1 VHTLFEYGK
10 QVLIKD
16 RKGLEE
22 YLCLL
27 WKDYKNLW
35 IDENQAT
42 EDLYKINNYQPFI
55 SFDGAIAKANNFVGF
70 INCND
75 DSIEIYPKVFQNTES
90 PSKDLMHRHLFF
102 WFSYC
107 KKIKFPFNLSYLDN
121 FDIDCFPELI
131 NYLMSKQIN
140 ETVSTNPY
148 SAYEEVEEALQTP
161 RGRIN
166 FNRYTNSLSY
176 GKHQFIDCDYEP
188 FVYDNK
194 VNRIIKYCVRLLMTQ
209 TSISET
215 QRIQHEVIN
224 IFDEVEDQVCSINEL
239 NQIKVPILFDEYED
253 VMQCCRMILENQI
266 YSYAE
271 FEIKNWSLLF
281 PMEYVFED
289 FISGFLKHHFSKDFK
304 IESQKS
310 DLYLHQNPK
319 TFNLQHDILITNK
332 LTNEKI
338 IIDTKY
344 KPRWNLKD
352 SDNKKGISQFD
363 MYQMI
368 SYSYRRGTDKVILI
382 YPNTSDKLALDYVY
396 KVQKANEKEEI
407 KIKVIDVP
415 FWSSFDHREVEEKLF
430 IKLKNLLQNDF

>member
-1 VHTLFEYGK
+1 MHTLFEYGK

-22 YLCLL
+22 YLCFL

-35 IDENQAT
+35 LSENQDK
-42 EDLYKINNYQPFI
+42 EDLNKSNNYQPFI
-55 SFDGAIAKANNFVGF
+55 SFDGTTAKANNFVGF
-70 INCND
+70 IKCND
-75 DSIEIYPKVFQNTES
+75 DSLEIYPKIFQNIEN
-90 PSKDLMHRHLFF
+90 PSKDLMHRHLFY

-107 KKIKFPFNLSYLDN
+107 NKIKFPFNQSYLDN
-121 FDIDCFPELI
+121 FEIDHFPELI
-131 NYLMSKQIN
+131 IYLMGKQIN

-148 SAYEEVEEALQTP
+148 SAYEEVEEALLTP

-209 TSISET
+209 TSIAET
-215 QRIQHEVIN
+215 QRILNEVIN
-224 IFDEVEDQVCSINEL
+224 IFDEVEDKVCSINEL
-239 NQIKVPILFDEYED
+239 NQIRVSALYED
-253 VMQCCRMILENQI
+253 YEDLMQCCRMILENQI

-271 FEIKNWSLLF
+271 FEMKNWSLLF
-281 PMEYVFED
+281 PMEYIFED
-289 FISGFLKHHFSKDFK
+289 FISGFLKYHFSKDFK

-332 LTNEKI
+332 RTNEKI

-344 KPRWNLKD
+344 KPRWDLKE
-352 SDNKKGISQFD
+352 SDNKKGISQSD

-382 YPNTSDKLALDYVY
+382 YPNTSNKLALDYVF
-396 KVQKANEKEEI
+396 KVQKAEEKEEI
-407 KIKVIDVP
+407 RIKVIDVP
-415 FWSSFDHREVEEKLF
+415 FWSSVDHMEVEKALF
-430 IKLKNLLQNDF
+430 TKLKNILQNDF